1 VKALQVSLTC
11 AALCLTAAAARSG
24 AGGAAQLRSGGNF
37 NVEVVKDLAYDDG
50 ADADP
55 VRHRLDL
62 YLPKGQK
69 GFPVLLYVHG
79 GGWTKGSKEAA
90 AKLAHTLA
98 RNGIGTAATNYRLTP
113 QVKHP
118 AHARDVAKAFA
129 WVRGHIAKY
138 GGRPDEMF
146 LSGHSAGGHLVALLA
161 TDPAYLTAEKLSLG
175 DIKGVIPISGVYTL
189 KTGHFKGPFGADA
202 DGLRNASPLTHVKGK
217 HPPFLILYADKD
229 GKDFDK
235 MAEEFGKAI
244 KNGKGEAAT
253 LMVRDRTHGSIV
265 GKMVQQDDPA
275 LQAVLVFVARHSS
288 LKLADVEVK
297 KAGS

>member
-1 VKALQVSLTC
+1 
-11 AALCLTAAAARSG
+11 
-24 AGGAAQLRSGGNF
+24 F

-50 ADADP
+50 PDADP

-129 WVRGHIAKY
+129 WLRAHIPKY
-138 GGRPDEMF
+138 GGRSDEMF
-146 LSGHSAGGHLVALLA
+146 LSGHSAGGHLVALLG
-161 TDPAYLTAEKLSLG
+161 TDPSYLAAEKLSLA
-175 DIKGVIPISGVYTL
+175 DVKGVIPISGVYTL
-189 KTGHFKGPFGADA
+189 KEGHFKGP
-202 DGLRNASPLTHVKGK
+202 
-217 HPPFLILYADKD
+217 
-229 GKDFDK
+229 
-235 MAEEFGKAI
+235 
-244 KNGKGEAAT
+244 
-253 LMVRDRTHGSIV
+253 
-265 GKMVQQDDPA
+265 
-275 LQAVLVFVARHSS
+275 
-288 LKLADVEVK
+288 
-297 KAGS
+297 